1 MRRNSIR
8 RTVVISSIAAGLAA
22 STLAALPAQADHS
35 EFFSFRRPNCQ
46 RLNKWQRDLKVVG
59 LTADQKLVCFEDDS
73 PGRSSR
79 IGTVSGLTMDTKLVG
94 IDFRPANG
102 VLYGLGDAGGV
113 YTLDL
118 GSAEATLR
126 SRLTEALSGTSFGVD
141 FNPTVDRL
149 RIVSDTGQNLRA
161 NVDTGAA
168 SPPDGNLN
176 YVGPPPVT
184 PAQGVSA
191 VAYTNNDADPNTATT
206 LFDIDANLDQVAI
219 QAPPNAGTLNATGKL
234 GVDVVGA
241 VGFDIYST
249 VRNGTTER
257 VEALASLTTANGS
270 ALYRINLFTGDADRV
285 GSFRSDVVDIAI
297 PLAQR

>member
-1 MRRNSIR
+1 M
-8 RTVVISSIAAGLAA
+8 
-22 STLAALPAQADHS
+22 
-35 EFFSFRRPNCQ
+35 
-46 RLNKWQRDLKVVG
+46 
-59 LTADQKLVCFEDDS
+59 
-73 PGRSSR
+73 
-79 IGTVSGLTMDTKLVG
+79 
-94 IDFRPANG
+94 
-102 VLYGLGDAGGV
+102 
-113 YTLDL
+113 
-118 GSAEATLR
+118 
-126 SRLTEALSGTSFGVD
+126 D

-176 YVGPPPVT
+176 YVGPPPVS

-206 LFDIDANLDQVAI
+206 LFDIDANLDQVVI

-234 GVDVVGA
+234 GVDVTGP

-270 ALYRINLFTGDADRV
+270 ALYWVNLFTGDADRV
-285 GSFRSDVVDIAI
+285 GSFRSDVVDIAV